1 VRTVQAIQQPD
12 SSYDASTASVTAAAP
27 LACNVLQI
35 RSIER
40 QRVGMYR
47 QMRQLRQEL
56 HAMVLQQHSQLAAT
70 VGAAAQDHSQQ
81 QRQTAGVLVADA
93 QDQSQQQGV
102 RQGRQSS
109 QEQQQRET
117 AKRVMLLL
125 GGVDDVVSDAA
136 AAAVGHFCSSESVA
150 SAPQLESGIM
160 ASQPLRHSPPPQHLA
175 SM

>member
-1 VRTVQAIQQPD
+1 MAP
-12 SSYDASTASVTAAAP
+12 ASLILFSMS
-27 LACNVLQI
+27 LLLLLHHCRCGVLQI

-56 HAMVLQQHSQLAAT
+56 HAMVLQQHSRVAAT
-70 VGAAAQDHSQQ
+70 AGAALAGAQDAAQQ
-81 QRQTAGVLVADA
+81 HGM
-93 QDQSQQQGV
+93 G
-102 RQGRQSS
+102 QGRQGS

-136 AAAVGHFCSSESVA
+136 AVSQYCLKSVC
-150 SAPQLESGIM
+150 AP
-160 ASQPLRHSPPPQHLA
+160 ALRLFAQHIGVPVA
-175 SM
+175 DTQ